1 MRSAARWVRGGWP
14 SNLLASTF
22 PAEGGCAGPRPP
34 RGARP
39 EYALARPFSLMMR
52 HILRLEATTPDLART
67 IFSLL
72 APYPPRDASKAPT
85 TSGSIGSGAFGRG
98 GCASMW

>member
-1 MRSAARWVRGGWP
+1 
-14 SNLLASTF
+14 
-22 PAEGGCAGPRPP
+22 
-34 RGARP
+34 
-39 EYALARPFSLMMR
+39 MMR